1 MTTQGQ
7 PGERPLRVGICGS
20 GITTVHIKGY
30 QKVPGVEVV
39 AIAGPD
45 VARCRQVAERYG
57 IPRVFAAYHDMLA
70 LGLDAVSIAVPNA
83 FHAPIALD
91 ALAAGCHVLCEKP
104 LAATADDAARMV
116 EAARASER
124 MLMVAFNRRYLP
136 TSLALKRLV
145 DAGTLGPIYH
155 ASATWLRR
163 SGIPGFGRWFTTKT
177 LSGGGALIDVGVH
190 ILDLA
195 LHMMGYPEPVSVSGS
210 THAQFGPRRK
220 GLMSYGGPIDDL
232 AAATCDVED
241 FAAGFVRFVGG
252 ATLVVESSWAAHQAQ
267 WESVVLTL
275 YGRDGGARLTHSG
288 GEPHTLRVFTDV
300 DGEVV
305 ETAPVID
312 DDSATSDYDREIAAF
327 VGAIRAGTPSPVPA
341 EQGLTVMRLIDA
353 LYRSAKTGR
362 QIDPSCPGE
371 SAAAVA

>member
-1 MTTQGQ
+1 MTAQIQ
-7 PGERPLRVGICGS
+7 PAERPLRVGICGS

-45 VARCRQVAERYG
+45 VERGRQVAERYG
-57 IPRVFAAYHDMLA
+57 IPRVLADYHDMLA

-83 FHAPIALD
+83 FHAPIAVD

-104 LAATADDAARMV
+104 LAATAADAARMV
-116 EAARASER
+116 EAARDSDR

-136 TSLALKRLV
+136 TSLALKRLI

-163 SGIPGFGRWFTTKT
+163 GGIPGFGRWFTTKT
-177 LSGGGALIDVGVH
+177 LSGGGSLIDVGVH

-195 LHMMGYPEPVSVSGS
+195 LHMMGYPEPVAVSGS
-210 THAQFGPRRK
+210 TYAQFGPRRK
-220 GLMSYGGPIDDL
+220 GLMSYGGSVDDL
-232 AAATCDVED
+232 AAAAFDVED
-241 FAAGFVRFVGG
+241 FAAGFVRFVDG
-252 ATLVVESSWAAHQAQ
+252 ATLVVESSWAAHQGQ
-267 WESVVLTL
+267 SESVVLTL

-300 DGEVV
+300 DGEFV

-312 DDSATSDYDREIAAF
+312 DDSTTSDYDREIAAF
-327 VGAIRAGTPSPVPA
+327 VGAIRSGTPPPAPA
-341 EQGLTVMRLIDA
+341 EQGLVVMRIIDA
-353 LYRSAKTGR
+353 VYRSAETGR
-362 QIDPSCPGE
+362 QIDLSRAGE
-371 SAAAVA
+371 SEQAVA

>member
-7 PGERPLRVGICGS
+7 PAERPLRVGICGS

-45 VARCRQVAERYG
+45 VERCRQVAERFG
-57 IPRVFAAYHDMLA
+57 IPGVFAD
-70 LGLDAVSIAVPNA
+70 
-83 FHAPIALD
+83 
-91 ALAAGCHVLCEKP
+91 
-104 LAATADDAARMV
+104 
-116 EAARASER
+116 
-124 MLMVAFNRRYLP
+124 
-136 TSLALKRLV
+136 
-145 DAGTLGPIYH
+145 YH

-163 SGIPGFGRWFTTKT
+163 SGIPGFGRWFTTRT
-177 LSGGGALIDVGVH
+177 LSGGGALVDVGVH

-275 YGRDGGARLTHSG
+275 YGRDGGARLTLSG
-288 GEPHTLRVFTDV
+288 GEPHTLRGFTDV
-300 DGEVV
+300 GGGVV
-305 ETAPVID
+305 EMAPAID
-312 DDSATSDYDREIAAF
+312 DDSTTSDYDREIAAF

-341 EQGLTVMRLIDA
+341 EQGLTVMRIIDA
-353 LYRSAKTGR
+353 LYRSAETGR
-362 QIDPSCPGE
+362 QIDLSPPGE